1 MLHGHTGD
9 EVLPPLHVEEI
20 CIGLTGESCRRRQ
33 RAVQHLPAHWRTLYE
48 LTLLTYKQFAE
59 GIKSGRLFLVT
70 AFRCRRLGLHFGRG
84 DRHPATS

>member
-1 MLHGHTGD
+1 
-9 EVLPPLHVEEI
+9 
-20 CIGLTGESCRRRQ
+20 
-33 RAVQHLPAHWRTLYE
+33 LPAHWRTLYE

-84 DRHPATS
+84 DRHPARAVNGGINNPLRVITRASKPCSVCIVAH